1 MNINDLSSLSDE
13 LVTKWYLIKDSM
25 DNLTADSQSVIRSII
40 SLQSQPDFVAYA
52 DDDEQNYLDSL
63 VTYLNNFILATPVA
77 PDSTSISKQINT
89 RIK

>member
-13 LVTKWYLIKDSM
+13 LVAKWYLIKDMM
-25 DNLTADSQSVIRSII
+25 DNLTANSQSVIRSIV
-40 SLQSQPDFVAYA
+40 SLQSQPDFVDYA

-63 VTYLNNFILATPVA
+63 VSYLNNFILATPVS

-89 RIK
+89 RTK